1 LTRSCPCLASHRAD
15 SKCRGLIVKSIE
27 DNSPRLDSTV
37 AMTRHRSSP
46 SSAAAPILPP
56 IVISLMAPFRSFF
69 TAPVW
74 EHVLV
79 LVSGVALAPGKRT
92 VSAALRVM
100 GLGAAHDF
108 ALYHYVLSRAR
119 WNSRAIARTL
129 LTMILDRFLPTGP
142 VVIGIDDTIER
153 RWGRKIAARSVYR
166 DPVRSS
172 HGHFVKTSGLRWLSL
187 MAMVPHSMDAA
198 TLGLALPDHSGALR
212 TLQHGM
218 QAPSQK
224 ADGLGSPSYSPGSA
238 MGARSQD
245 RRRRRLQFRGAR
257 SDRRGSPPCLSRH
270 AAAARREPLRASA

>member
-1 LTRSCPCLASHRAD
+1 
-15 SKCRGLIVKSIE
+15 
-27 DNSPRLDSTV
+27 
-37 AMTRHRSSP
+37 MTRHRSSP

-79 LVSGVALAPGKRT
+79 LVSGMALAPGKRT

-153 RWGRKIAARSVYR
+153 RWGRKIAARGVYR

-238 MGARSQD
+238 MGTRSQD

-257 SDRRGSPPCLSRH
+257 SDRRGSPSCLSRH

>member
-1 LTRSCPCLASHRAD
+1 
-15 SKCRGLIVKSIE
+15 
-27 DNSPRLDSTV
+27 
-37 AMTRHRSSP
+37 MTRHRSSP

-79 LVSGVALAPGKRT
+79 LVTGMVLAPGKRT

-153 RWGRKIAARSVYR
+153 RWGRKIAARGVYR

-187 MAMVPHSMDAA
+187 MAMVPIPW
-198 TLGLALPDHSGALR
+198 TRRRWALPFLTILAPSERYNTR
-212 TLQHGM
+212 T

-224 ADGLGSPSYSPGSA
+224 ADGLGSPSHSPGSA
-238 MGARSQD
+238 MVAGSQD

-257 SDRRGSPPCLSRH
+257 SDRRGSPSCLSRH
-270 AAAARREPLRASA
+270 EAAARREPLRASA